1 MGFKKWNGT
10 RWENYTPKIWKDS
23 ANYFSAEFEQGSFN
37 ETTGELVTYNRMKID
52 ASNRIRTKDL
62 VLIDGESVLSI
73 NAGYRLFICYFDA
86 IGRYYKSGDYYP
98 GYTNWTT
105 NPIYFPIGGHAG
117 VPATISLAVS
127 RTDNGAI
134 STSDLP
140 NIKIMLN
147 HGSSPLPYEPPG
159 TGWTAAQTYTYTNGA
174 WVPDT

>member
-10 RWENYTPKIWKDS
+10 SWESYTPKIWNSS
-23 ANYFSAEFEQGSFN
+23 ANYFDAEFEQGSFN
-37 ETTGELVTYNRMKID
+37 ERDIQLRTYNQIKVN
-52 ASNRIRTKDL
+52 ANNRIRTKDL
-62 VLIDGESVLSI
+62 VLIDGQSVLSI
-73 NAGYRLFICYFDA
+73 NAGYRLFICYFTS
-86 IGRYYKSGDYYP
+86 GGLYWKSDDYYP
-98 GYTNWTT
+98 GYTDWTT
-105 NPIYFPIGGHAG
+105 NPIYFPIGGHEGTPHA
-117 VPATISLAVS
+117 ISLAVS

-134 STSDLP
+134 SVSDLP